1 MRDPTPEHGQGEENQ
16 APATE
21 GDKTTVALEIE
32 PPPATEGGKT
42 TVTLEIEPP
51 PATEWGKTTVATEIE
66 RVLVTEEIEPPP
78 ATEDPPDDIDP
89 TPPPGVI
96 PRMVR
101 PFRKRNQ

>member
-1 MRDPTPEHGQGEENQ
+1 MGVGTKQGLSDFMRDPTPEHGQGEENQ

-32 PPPATEGGKT
+32 PPPATE
-42 TVTLEIEPP
+42 
-51 PATEWGKTTVATEIE
+51 WGKTTVATEIE
-66 RVLVTEEIEPPP
+66 RAPVTEEIEPPP
-78 ATEDPPDDIDP
+78 TTEDPPDDIDP

>member
-1 MRDPTPEHGQGEENQ
+1 MKYFGLGVGSKQGLSDFMRNPTPEHGQGEENQ

-42 TVTLEIEPP
+42 TV
-51 PATEWGKTTVATEIE
+51 ATEIE
-66 RVLVTEEIEPPP
+66 RAPVTEEIEPPP